1 MATIQI
7 KRGLQENVANLVLL
21 EGELAV
27 ALDTGNVYVGTTAG
41 KAHINPT
48 GGTADTAAKLSSSRN
63 FSITGDATAPAVEF
77 DGTANVTLNLTIPE
91 NGVTAGT
98 YSKVTVNSKGFVT
111 SGANLAESDIPT
123 LDKSKISGL
132 GTAATKNV
140 GTSSGNVV
148 EVGSDGKISSDLIPS
163 VAITDIFTV
172 DSEAAMLQCN
182 AQKGDIAIRSDVNKS
197 YILSQTPATT
207 LENWTEL
214 KSPTG
219 GVLSVNGKT
228 GAVTLTPADIGATD
242 TKVTTNEQGTN
253 KVYLSGTTSG
263 SGTAT
268 GEQYYN
274 ADVYVESDGT
284 LVAPTFR
291 GDLDGN
297 ANTATTANTAAT
309 CTGNAATATKLS
321 AQRTIGISG
330 GVTGTATGFDGS
342 GNITIPVTAI
352 SPSYL
357 SGAVP
362 ITKGGTGATTAAN
375 AVSNL
380 GFTKTAAEI
389 SGLVDLIDCGTF

>member
-27 ALDTGNVYVGTTAG
+27 ALDTGNVYIGTTAG
-41 KAHINPT
+41 KTHINPT
-48 GGTADTAAKLSSSRN
+48 GGTAETAAKLSSSRN

-77 DGTANVTLNLTIPE
+77 DGTSNVALNLTIPE
-91 NGVTAGT
+91 SGVTAGT
-98 YSKVTVNSKGFVT
+98 YPKVTVNSKGFVT
-111 SGANLAESDIPT
+111 GGANLAASDIPT
-123 LDKSKISGL
+123 LDTNKISGL

-182 AQKGDIAIRSDVNKS
+182 AQQGDIAIRSDVTKS
-197 YILSQTPATT
+197 FILSQTPATT
-207 LENWTEL
+207 LANWKEL

-228 GAVTLTPADIGATD
+228 GAVTLTATDIGATD
-242 TKVTTNEQGTN
+242 KNVTTNQQGTS
-253 KVYLSGTTSG
+253 KVYLSGTTNG
-263 SGTAT
+263 TGTAT

-274 ADVYVESDGT
+274 ADVYVEADGT
-284 LVAPTFR
+284 LVAPTFK
-291 GDLDGN
+291 GSLDGN
-297 ANTATTANTAAT
+297 AATATKATTAET

-321 AQRTIGISG
+321 AQRTFGISG

-342 GNITIPVTAI
+342 GNITIPVTAV

-357 SGAVP
+357 SAAVP
-362 ITKGGTGATTAAN
+362 ITKGGTGATSAAN